1 MGIKVNI
8 NRESW
13 PLGSEFRISRG
24 SRKVSEILTVS
35 IAEDNLTG
43 RGECFPYARYK
54 ETLNSVEKQITEII
68 FELNQNPCRE
78 HLRQLLP
85 PGAAR
90 NAVDCA
96 LWDLEAKR
104 ANCRAWE
111 LAGLS
116 PPEPLTTVYTL
127 GVDEPEKMGELAFEN
142 SNRPILKLKMTGDG
156 RDFDR
161 VERIHSN
168 APNAKL
174 VVDANEGWT
183 IQQYLEYAPRF
194 KELGVMMIEQPLPAD
209 QDSQLSSI
217 PHPVAV
223 CADESCHDTSTLEGL
238 VGKYEMI
245 NIKLDKTGGLTEAL
259 ELKEAASNLGFQIM
273 VGCMI
278 GTSLAMAPG
287 LVVGQGA
294 SVVDLDGPLLLKDD
308 REHSLEFIGSTINI
322 PSSSLW
328 G

>member
-1 MGIKVNI
+1 MGIQVNI

-24 SRKVSEILTVS
+24 SRKVSEVITVS
-35 IAEDNLTG
+35 ISEETLTG

-68 FELNQNPCRE
+68 FELNKNPCRDY
-78 HLRQLLP
+78 LRQLLP

-161 VERIHSN
+161 VERIHSS
-168 APNAKL
+168 APHTKL

-223 CADESCHDTSTLEGL
+223 CADESCHDISTLEGL

>member
-1 MGIKVNI
+1 MGIQVDI

-24 SRKVSEILTVS
+24 SRKVSEVITVS
-35 IAEDNLTG
+35 ISEENLTG

-68 FELNQNPCRE
+68 LELNQNPCRQY
-78 HLRQLLP
+78 LRQLLP

-161 VERIHSN
+161 VERIHSS
-168 APNAKL
+168 APNTKL

-308 REHSLEFIGSTINI
+308 REHGLEFIGSTINI

>member
-1 MGIKVNI
+1 MAIQINI

-13 PLGSEFRISRG
+13 PLESEFRISRG
-24 SRKVSEILTVS
+24 SRKVSDVITVS
-35 IAEDNLTG
+35 ISEEKFTG
-43 RGECFPYARYK
+43 RGECFPYARYN
-54 ETLNSVEKQITEII
+54 ETLDSVEKQISGII
-68 FELNQNPCRE
+68 LELNEKPCRE
-78 HLRQLLP
+78 YLRKVLP

-96 LWDLEAKR
+96 LWNLEAKK
-104 ANCRAWE
+104 ANCRVWE

-127 GVDEPEKMGELAFEN
+127 GVDEPKKMGELAFEN

-156 RDFDR
+156 LDFDR
-161 VERIHSN
+161 VERIHKN
-168 APNAKL
+168 APNTKL

-183 IQQYLEYAPRF
+183 IEQYLEYAPRF
-194 KELGVMMIEQPLPAD
+194 KELGVIMIEQPLPAD
-209 QDSQLSSI
+209 QDSQLASI
-217 PHPVAV
+217 PHPIAV
-223 CADESCHDTSTLEGL
+223 CADESCHDTSTLKGL

-287 LVVGQGA
+287 LVAGQGA

-308 REHSLEFIGSTINI
+308 REHCLEFIGSTINV
-322 PSSSLW
+322 PSSLLW

>member
-1 MGIKVNI
+1 MGIKVDI
-8 NRESW
+8 NRELW

-24 SRKVSEILTVS
+24 SRKVSEVITVS
-35 IAEDNLTG
+35 ISEENLTG

-54 ETLNSVEKQITEII
+54 ETLKSVEKQITEII
-68 FELNQNPCRE
+68 LELNQNPCRE

-168 APNAKL
+168 APNTKL

-209 QDSQLSSI
+209 QDSQLFSI

-287 LVVGQGA
+287 LLVGQGA

-308 REHSLEFIGSTINI
+308 REHGLEFIGSTINI